1 MLKRKFQGPELEM
14 KKCQKMSTSLI
25 GQGEGNPNSG
35 LLRNLPFK
43 LTDQTARKNLIAGTK
58 RINFEKESK
67 QKSAKLKFSAGAYMV
82 VVLPTIKI
90 WKDLKGSLFSYGGLK
105 IKIDEV
111 KEGLD
116 ENNTLT
122 PKL

>member
-82 VVLPTIKI
+82 VVLPTLKI